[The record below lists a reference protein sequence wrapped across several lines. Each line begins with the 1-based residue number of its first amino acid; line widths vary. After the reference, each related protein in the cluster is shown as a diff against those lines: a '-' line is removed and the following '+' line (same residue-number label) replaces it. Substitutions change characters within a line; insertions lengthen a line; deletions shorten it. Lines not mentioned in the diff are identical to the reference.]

1 LIRNGPVT
9 SRTVAIIRP
18 SRRSRY
24 CETIFILSATNRVVA
39 IVAGCPSL
47 LAMTGLLPTKRI
59 PSKEVSIN
67 ATNVR
72 VLTFV
77 QVLFFVASMASLFVF
92 AVKSALRWRL
102 SRAFFSDSYLPP
114 FPLAVGS
121 LCKNFPPSQPS
132 VIVLRRHPE
141 HSEGPSHLL
150 LQFRCSCR

>member
-1 LIRNGPVT
+1 MALSLR
-9 SRTVAIIRP
+9 RTVAIIRP

-47 LAMTGLLPTKRI
+47 LAMTGLLATKRI
-59 PSKEVSIN
+59 PFKEVSIN

-92 AVKSALRWRL
+92 AVKSALR
-102 SRAFFSDSYLPP
+102 
-114 FPLAVGS
+114 
-121 LCKNFPPSQPS
+121 
-132 VIVLRRHPE
+132 
-141 HSEGPSHLL
+141 
-150 LQFRCSCR
+150 

>member
-1 LIRNGPVT
+1 
-9 SRTVAIIRP
+9 
-18 SRRSRY
+18 
-24 CETIFILSATNRVVA
+24 
-39 IVAGCPSL
+39 
-47 LAMTGLLPTKRI
+47 MTGLLATKRI

-121 LCKNFPPSQPS
+121 LCKNSPPSQPS
-132 VIVLRRHPE
+132 RYCSPSSPE
-141 HSEGPSHLL
+141 HSEGPRIC
-150 LQFRCSCR
+150 FCSFVAVVVEFPTTQTSETGAAAPRNP